1 MYVCMYVS
9 TYLSIYPSICLYIYL
24 SIYRSINLLVHSFLA
39 HLDEEDSD
47 VVHNLIIIRRSA
59 FITNALPTI
68 IVNKFKRRGGNNVA
82 GVTEETKRKEGR
94 AW

>member
-1 MYVCMYVS
+1 MY
-9 TYLSIYPSICLYIYL
+9 L
-24 SIYRSINLLVHSFLA
+24 SINLLVHSFLA

-68 IVNKFKRRGGNNVA
+68 IVNKFKRRAEAGYRAA
-82 GVTEETKRKEGR
+82 GVTDETKRKEGR